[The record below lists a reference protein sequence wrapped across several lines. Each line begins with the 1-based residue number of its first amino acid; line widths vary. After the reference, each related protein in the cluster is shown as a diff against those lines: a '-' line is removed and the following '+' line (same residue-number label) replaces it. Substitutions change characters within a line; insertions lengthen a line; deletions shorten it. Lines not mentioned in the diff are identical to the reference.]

1 MKSNYSKVKALSF
14 LIGYRSAQFIT
25 ANVMEPVVGEDCAI
39 KKGSVDFIV
48 TSPPYPNAFDY
59 HLYHRFRIFWLDGDP
74 REMGKVEIGSHL
86 NYQRGH
92 KSFEQFEKEMYPVLK
107 NCFEAL
113 KAGRY
118 AAFVLG
124 DAVFNGEEYHTAQK
138 IGLLAESLGFINLGI
153 IDRPLPENKRSVKF

>member
-1 MKSNYSKVKALSF
+1 
-14 LIGYRSAQFIT
+14 
-25 ANVMEPVVGEDCAI
+25 
-39 KKGSVDFIV
+39 
-48 TSPPYPNAFDY
+48 
-59 HLYHRFRIFWLDGDP
+59 
-74 REMGKVEIGSHL
+74 MGKVEIGSHL

-92 KSFEQFEKEMYPVLK
+92 KSFEQFEKEMCPVLK

-153 IDRPLPENKRSVKF
+153 IDRPLPENKRSVKSWARRATKEQILVLRKPPEELKITLNPVQYKLWPYEKIISNMERKVITNFESDVFCCESSFDIGKLKQLKIN

>member
-1 MKSNYSKVKALSF
+1 MSNKALSS

-74 REMGKVEIGSHL
+74 REMGKVIV
-86 NYQRGH
+86 N
-92 KSFEQFEKEMYPVLK
+92 
-107 NCFEAL
+107 
-113 KAGRY
+113 
-118 AAFVLG
+118 
-124 DAVFNGEEYHTAQK
+124 
-138 IGLLAESLGFINLGI
+138 
-153 IDRPLPENKRSVKF
+153 